1 MKSYQKFV
9 FPYYLWVAFF
19 VMIPTLMVLYYAF
32 TMEGSFSLVPF
43 SKVYAPATVRIIL
56 RSLKIALI
64 TTLLCFFLGYP
75 MAYFIARMDL
85 RYQGVAMALIIIPMW
100 MNFLLRTYAWVTLLS
115 RNGLLNTI
123 LLSMGLS
130 PQDLLYTEAAVILG
144 MVYNFLPF
152 MILPI
157 YTVLDKM
164 DRSLNEAASDLGAR
178 PFQSFFYVTL
188 PLSKPGI
195 ISGVTMVFVPVIST
209 FEITSLLG
217 GGKTSLV
224 GNVISQQ
231 FVVTGNWNYG
241 SALAVVLMIFL
252 VISLFIDSDSKAK
265 EKGKSKRAEKK
276 RGRA

>member
-1 MKSYQKFV
+1 MKSYQKFI
-9 FPYYLWVAFF
+9 FPYYLWIGFF
-19 VMIPTLMVLYYAF
+19 VIIPTLMVFYYAF
-32 TMEGSFSLVPF
+32 STQGSFSLAPF
-43 SKVYAPATVRIIL
+43 ARVFEWPTIRIIL
-56 RSLKIALI
+56 RSLRIAFI
-64 TTLLCFFLGYP
+64 TTLLCFLLGYP
-75 MAYFIARMDL
+75 MAYFIARIDL
-85 RYQGVAMALIIIPMW
+85 RYQAVAMALIIIPMW

-115 RNGLLNTI
+115 RNGLLNTV
-123 LLSMGLS
+123 LLSMGLA

-164 DRSLNEAASDLGAR
+164 DRSLIEAASDLGAK

-217 GGKTSLV
+217 GGKTNLV
-224 GNVISQQ
+224 GNIISQQ
-231 FVVTGNWNYG
+231 FIVTGNWNYG
-241 SALAVVLMIFL
+241 SALAVILMIFL
-252 VISLFIDSDSKAK
+252 VISLFIDSDSRAK
-265 EKGKSKRAEKK
+265 EKDRPRRLAGRKR
-276 RGRA
+276 RG

>member
-43 SKVYAPATVRIIL
+43 SKVFAPATVRIIL

-265 EKGKSKRAEKK
+265 EKGKSKWAEKK

>member
-32 TMEGSFSLVPF
+32 TMEGNFSLVPF
-43 SKVYAPATVRIIL
+43 SKVFAPATVRIIL